1 MGNIFFDPRCN
12 VPIFQQTDST
22 VVENCGRRT
31 GYILAALF
39 SFVSFLFLVSSLWS
53 TYKDTVLSF
62 DEKWGHVIF
71 TVGWFII
78 IQIVLWFALP
88 AVTGFLSSYSWK
100 GFQAQLEQLQ
110 LQGYSHKEALDQI
123 QSYQQSQL
131 QANATQSAG
140 LNISAAIRS
149 RNTR

>member
-1 MGNIFFDPRCN
+1 MGNFFFDPRCS

-53 TYKDTVLSF
+53 IYKDVISN

-71 TVGWFII
+71 TFGCFII
-78 IQIVLWFALP
+78 VQIVLWVALP
-88 AVTGFLSSYSWK
+88 AITGFLSSYSWK

-110 LQGYSHKEALDQI
+110 LQGYSQKEALNQI

-140 LNISAAIRS
+140 LNISTAIRS